1 MITDGSTETEEIKK
15 AIQTEEPFMSAVQ
28 HLKTEVWGESWESR
42 PYEKM
47 RKYVTENF
55 DTQYTAN
62 GTYLYDLHLV
72 FRGIEKLNSFVAT
85 L

>member
-1 MITDGSTETEEIKK
+1 MVTETEEIKK

-28 HLKTEVWGESWESR
+28 HLKTETWGESWESR
-42 PYEKM
+42 PYQKM
-47 RKYVTENF
+47 RKYVTEKF

-62 GTYLYDLHLV
+62 GTYLYSLQLH
-72 FRGIEKLNSFVAT
+72 FREIEKLNSFVAA

>member
-1 MITDGSTETEEIKK
+1 MVTETEAIKK

-28 HLKTEVWGESWESR
+28 HLKTEAWGVSWESR

-55 DTQYTAN
+55 ETQYTAN
-62 GTYLYDLHLV
+62 GTYLYSLQLH
-72 FRGIEKLNSFVAT
+72 FGEIEKLNSFVAA